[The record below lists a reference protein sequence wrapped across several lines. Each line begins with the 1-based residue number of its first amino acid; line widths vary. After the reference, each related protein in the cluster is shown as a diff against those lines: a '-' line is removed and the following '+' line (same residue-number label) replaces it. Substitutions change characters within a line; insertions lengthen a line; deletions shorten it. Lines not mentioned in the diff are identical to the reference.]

1 MIPLLLVRHGKT
13 EWNLQKRLQG
23 RRDIELSDTGRS
35 ELEALQIS
43 SDFSKY
49 HCLTSPLKRAIET
62 AILLGCPSPEI
73 DDRLIEMDF
82 GDWEG
87 FQIKELRAKYGQE
100 MILNEAKGVHMRP
113 PGGESPYDVQQRVCT
128 LLKELNRPTIAFTH
142 KGVIRAMKSLAYAW
156 DMKDKSPVTFQWNRA
171 HLFMVDENGLPHASH
186 VNIDMS
192 RKN

>member
-23 RRDIELSDTGRS
+23 RRDIELSDMGCS
-35 ELEALQIS
+35 ELKELCIPAE
-43 SDFSKY
+43 FSQY
-49 HCLTSPLKRAIET
+49 HWLTSPLKRAIET
-62 AILLGCPSPEI
+62 AQLLGCSSPEV

-87 FQIKELRAKYGQE
+87 FQIKELRAKYGQA
-100 MILNEAKGVHMRP
+100 MILNEAKGVHMCP

-128 LLKELNRPTIAFTH
+128 LLQELNRPTIAVTH
-142 KGVIRAMKSLAYAW
+142 KGVIRAMKSLAYNW
-156 DMKDKSPVTFQWNRA
+156 DMTDKSPVTFQWDKA
-171 HLFMVDENGLPHASH
+171 HLFMVDQNGLPHASQ
-186 VNIDMS
+186 VNIDLS

>member
-1 MIPLLLVRHGKT
+1 MTPLLLIRHGKT
-13 EWNLQKRLQG
+13 DWNLQKRLQG
-23 RRDIELSDTGRS
+23 RRDIELSDAGRL
-35 ELEALQIS
+35 ELEELELPAE
-43 SDFSKY
+43 FAEY
-49 HCLTSPLKRAIET
+49 HWLASPLKRAIET
-62 AILLGCPSPEI
+62 ARLLGCPSPEVE
-73 DDRLIEMDF
+73 DRLIEMDF

-113 PGGESPYDVQQRVCT
+113 PGGESPYDVQQRVYP
-128 LLKELNRPTIAFTH
+128 LLKKLNRPTIAVTH
-142 KGVIRAMKSLAYAW
+142 KGVIRAVKSLAYNW
-156 DMKDKSPVTFQWNRA
+156 DMKDKSPVTFQWNCA